1 MVASPL
7 TSPPLHVLL
16 IQARSAPNM
25 ERQEQQCF
33 VERCHLPRQQIHVV
47 NVARG
52 GIPTPSL
59 LEEVDALLIGGA
71 GKYSAADDH
80 PWTSSLHEL
89 VRHAVDRHLPTLGS
103 CWGHQVIARALG
115 GKVVSDPD
123 RSELGCGQVRLT
135 DAGAEDP
142 LFHRFPRS
150 FRANMGHQDRVVEL
164 PDEAVELA
172 RNDQP
177 HQAFRISERPVYG
190 TQFHS
195 ELDARRERERIL
207 VYRKYYRTALP
218 DEETVQRVLADLADT
233 TAVDHLLYDFLTTF
247 AARPPIRPTPSEFC
261 APLDETSTTVSTPR
275 PTERPASAR
284 GSSPARIDGRS
295 AR

>member
-7 TSPPLHVLL
+7 TFPPLHVLL

-33 VERCHLPRQQIHVV
+33 VERCRLPRQQIHVV

-52 GIPTPSL
+52 EIPTPSH

-71 GKYSAADDH
+71 GKYSAVDDY
-80 PWTSSLHEL
+80 PWTAPLHDL
-89 VRHAVDRHLPTLGS
+89 VRQAVDRGLPTLGS

-115 GKVVSDPD
+115 GEVVSDPD

-135 DAGAEDP
+135 EAGAEDP
-142 LFHRFPRS
+142 LFHRFPHG
-150 FRANMGHQDRVVEL
+150 FRANMGHQDRVVKL

-177 HQAFRISERPVYG
+177 HQAFRINERPVYG

-195 ELDARRERERIL
+195 ELDAQRERERIR

-218 DEETVQRVLADLADT
+218 DEETVQRVLANLADT

-247 AARPPIRPTPSEFC
+247 AARSSIRPTPSEFC
-261 APLDETSTTVSTPR
+261 TPTEETSTTVSAPR
-275 PTERPASAR
+275 PAERPSSAR
-284 GSSPARIDGRS
+284 GSITARIDDRS